1 MRAAQ
6 GKIHNKEPLTTEDY
20 AVIDQDAPIHEELES
35 EQEKELVNTVKDKN
49 MDESEI
55 LEVEDEDDTEH
66 NPEQPTSSHKEAIQ
80 IVEQLKAFSL

>member
-1 MRAAQ
+1 M
-6 GKIHNKEPLTTEDY
+6 TEKK
-20 AVIDQDAPIHEELES
+20 Q
-35 EQEKELVNTVKDKN
+35 LVNAAKDKN

-80 IVEQLKAFSL
+80 IVEQLKTFSL

>member
-1 MRAAQ
+1 M
-6 GKIHNKEPLTTEDY
+6 
-20 AVIDQDAPIHEELES
+20 IDQNAPIHEEFDS
-35 EQEKELVNTVKDKN
+35 EWEKELVNAVKAKN
-49 MDESEI
+49 MDEWEI